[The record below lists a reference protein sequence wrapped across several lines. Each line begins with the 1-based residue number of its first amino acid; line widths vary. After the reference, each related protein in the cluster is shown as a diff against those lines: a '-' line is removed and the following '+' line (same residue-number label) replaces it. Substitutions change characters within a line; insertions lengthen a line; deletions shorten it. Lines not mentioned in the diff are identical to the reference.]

1 MKLFKRHVRGRGPA
15 ADLHGTH
22 SSPGEAPPPQPEPE
36 SVVSPEL
43 PRAGAI
49 AVSRTLVKSEPEL
62 AEMVASEPLLASEG
76 VDVSLGE
83 KGFGTRVAITAE
95 PAAGLS
101 EDDLES
107 LLDQLAEPQK
117 RPFSNS

>member
-1 MKLFKRHVRGRGPA
+1 MRLFKRHVGGRGPA
-15 ADLHGTH
+15 ADLQATH
-22 SSPGEAPPPQPEPE
+22 SSPAEALPPQPEPE
-36 SVVSPEL
+36 SVVPPEP

-62 AEMVASEPLLASEG
+62 AELVASEPLLAAEG
-76 VDVSLGE
+76 VVVSLGE

-101 EDDLES
+101 EGDLES
-107 LLDQLAEPQK
+107 LLDKLAEPQK

>member
-22 SSPGEAPPPQPEPE
+22 SSPVEELPPQPEPE
-36 SVVSPEL
+36 SVVSSEL
-43 PRAGAI
+43 TRAGAI

-62 AEMVASEPLLASEG
+62 AELVASEPLLASQG
-76 VDVSLGE
+76 VAVSLGE
-83 KGFGTRVAITAE
+83 RGFGTRVAITAE

-101 EDDLES
+101 EEDLES
-107 LLDQLAEPQK
+107 LLDELAEPKK